1 MELEQGRVL
10 VKLARSSV
18 EKFFEKGKFEI
29 QKFDQEFLKEKRG
42 VFVTIET
49 YPENE
54 LRGCIGFPS
63 PVYPLFEAVQRAAIS
78 SAFEDYRFEPLRKEE
93 LEKVVFEVSV
103 LTKPE
108 LIKVKKPEEY
118 LEKIEEKKDGLIIE
132 YGSFSS
138 LYLPQVWEIIQE
150 KEKFL
155 ESLCLK
161 AFLPPDTWKNKKA
174 KIFRFRVEAFKEKEP
189 KGEIVRVF

>member
-1 MELEQGRVL
+1 MELEKGKIL
-10 VKLARSSV
+10 VKLARKSV
-18 EKFFEKGKFEI
+18 EKFFEKNKLEI
-29 QKFDQEFLKEKRG
+29 EESKEKEFKEKRG

-54 LRGCIGFPS
+54 LRGCIGFPL
-63 PVYPLFEAVQRAAIS
+63 PYFPLYEAVQKASIS
-78 SAFEDYRFEPLRKEE
+78 AAFEDFRFEPLKKEE
-93 LEKVVFEVSV
+93 LKKVTFEVSV

-108 LIKVKKPEEY
+108 LIKVKDSQEY
-118 LEKIEEKKDGLIIE
+118 LKVIEEGKDGLIIE
-132 YGSFSS
+132 YEGFSA

-161 AFLPPDTWKNKKA
+161 AGLSPETWKNKKT

-189 KGEIVRVF
+189 EGEVVKVF

>member
-1 MELEQGRVL
+1 MELEKGKIL

-18 EKFFEKGKFEI
+18 EKFFEKENLEI
-29 QKFDQEFLKEKRG
+29 EKTNEEFLKEKRG

-49 YPENE
+49 YPENK
-54 LRGCIGFPS
+54 LRGCVGFPL
-63 PVYPLFEAVQRAAIS
+63 PYFPLFEAVQRAAIS
-78 SAFEDYRFEPLRKEE
+78 SAFEDSRFEPLKKEE
-93 LEKVVFEVSV
+93 LKKVVFEVSV

-108 LIKVKKPEEY
+108 LIKVKNSEEY
-118 LEKIEEKKDGLIIE
+118 LEKIEEGKDGLILE

-138 LYLPQVWEIIQE
+138 LYLPQVWEMIKE
-150 KEKFL
+150 KKKFL

-161 AFLPPDTWKNKKA
+161 ASLPPDTWKEKQA

-189 KGEIVRVF
+189 DGEVIRVF

>member
-1 MELEQGRVL
+1 MELEQGKIL

-29 QKFDQEFLKEKRG
+29 QKLDQEFLKEKRG

-78 SAFEDYRFEPLRKEE
+78 SAFEDYRFEPLKEEE

-132 YGSFSS
+132 YGSFSA
-138 LYLPQVWEIIQE
+138 LYLPQVWEIVQE

>member
-1 MELEQGRVL
+1 MRLEQGKFL
-10 VKLARSSV
+10 VKLARDSV
-18 EKFFEKGKFEI
+18 ENFFEKGKVEI
-29 QKFDQEFLKEKRG
+29 QKFEQEFLNEKRG

-54 LRGCIGFPS
+54 LRGCIGFPL
-63 PVYPLFEAVQRAAIS
+63 PYFPLFEAVQKAAIS
-78 SAFEDYRFEPLRKEE
+78 SAFEDYRFGPLKKEE
-93 LEKVVFEVSV
+93 LKKVVFEVSV

-161 AFLPPDTWKNKKA
+161 ARLPPDAWKNKKA

-189 KGEIVRVF
+189 YGEIVRVF

>member
-29 QKFDQEFLKEKRG
+29 QKFDQDFLKEKRG

-54 LRGCIGFPS
+54 LRGCIGFPL

-78 SAFEDYRFEPLRKEE
+78 SAFEDYRFEPLKKEE

-118 LEKIEEKKDGLIIE
+118 LEKVEEKKDGLIIE

-161 AFLPPDTWKNKKA
+161 ACLPPDSWKNKKA

>member
-1 MELEQGRVL
+1 MELEQGKIL
-10 VKLARSSV
+10 VRLARSSV

-29 QKFDQEFLKEKRG
+29 QKLDQEFLKEKRG

-78 SAFEDYRFEPLRKEE
+78 SAFEYYRFEPLKKEE

-132 YGSFSS
+132 YGSFSA

>member
-1 MELEQGRVL
+1 MRIEKGKIL

-18 EKFFEKGKFEI
+18 EKFFEKGNLEIEKTEEKFFN
-29 QKFDQEFLKEKRG
+29 QKRG

-54 LRGCIGFPS
+54 LRGCVGFPL
-63 PVYPLFEAVQRAAIS
+63 PHFPLFEAVQKAAVS

-93 LEKVVFEVSV
+93 MKKVIFEVSI
-103 LTKPE
+103 LTKPN
-108 LIKVKKPEEY
+108 LIEVKDPEEY
-118 LEKIEEKKDGLIIE
+118 LKKIKEGKDGLILE

-138 LYLPQVWEIIQE
+138 IYLPQVWKIIKE

-161 AFLPPDTWKNKKA
+161 ACLPPDTWKDKNT
-174 KIFRFRVEAFKEKEP
+174 KIFRFRVEAFKENEP
-189 KGEIVRVF
+189 EGEVVKVF

>member
-29 QKFDQEFLKEKRG
+29 QKFDQDFLKEKRG

-189 KGEIVRVF
+189 NGEIVRVF

>member
-1 MELEQGRVL
+1 MELEQGKIL

-29 QKFDQEFLKEKRG
+29 QKLDQEFLKEKRG

-78 SAFEDYRFEPLRKEE
+78 SAFEDYRFEPLKEEE

-132 YGSFSS
+132 YGSFSA

>member
-1 MELEQGRVL
+1 MELEQGKVL

-29 QKFDQEFLKEKRG
+29 QKFDQDFLKEKRG

-54 LRGCIGFPS
+54 LRGCIGFPL
-63 PVYPLFEAVQRAAIS
+63 PVYPLFEAVQKAAIS
-78 SAFEDYRFEPLRKEE
+78 SAFEDYRFEPLKKEE

-161 AFLPPDTWKNKKA
+161 ACLPPDTWKNKKA

>member
-1 MELEQGRVL
+1 MELEKGKIL
-10 VKLARSSV
+10 VKLARRSV
-18 EKFFEKGKFEI
+18 ENFFEKNKLEI
-29 QKFDQEFLKEKRG
+29 EETEEKEFKEKKG

-54 LRGCIGFPS
+54 LRGCIGFPLPYFS
-63 PVYPLFEAVQRAAIS
+63 LYEAVQRAAVS
-78 SAFEDYRFEPLRKEE
+78 SAFEDFRFEPLRKEE
-93 LEKVVFEVSV
+93 LKKVVFEVSI

-108 LIKVKKPEEY
+108 LIKVRKPEEY
-118 LEKIEEKKDGLIIE
+118 LEKIEGGKDGLILE
-132 YGSFSS
+132 YRSFSA
-138 LYLPQVWEIIQE
+138 LYLPQVWDVIPE

-161 AFLPPDTWKNKKA
+161 AGLHSNAWKEKGV

-189 KGEIVRVF
+189 EGEVVRVV